1 MLARLILPQSVWEK
15 ICQQAVAEWPRE
27 CLGMLVGTPDGR
39 VQDAYPIANAS
50 TDPHRFLSEP
60 ASLLAA
66 EKRRRRE
73 GWHLL
78 GFYHSHPDGQPVPSA
93 IDTDPNVNF
102 WLDGTVVSL
111 IIAVSPVSKP
121 VGAQGT
127 LANNPNVPHSSVSE
141 IAERIPIRKDSPP
154 PSDQVVTNPG
164 GTKRAPLEIPPESMR
179 DRVDWAISELFGGF
193 CLEGR
198 VYRLYPGQW
207 ELICVLLEA

>member
-60 ASLLAA
+60 VSLLAA

-111 IIAVSPVSKP
+111 IIAVRRLGPAIPCSVTPANTARPSPQTAELLASQRTASNQSVERHVPLNPS
-121 VGAQGT
+121 GAQHAT
-127 LANNPNVPHSSVSE
+127 STSIQDVCKNYYLEA
-141 IAERIPIRKDSPP
+141 
-154 PSDQVVTNPG
+154 
-164 GTKRAPLEIPPESMR
+164 RA
-179 DRVDWAISELFGGF
+179 
-193 CLEGR
+193 
-198 VYRLYPGQW
+198 YRLLPQHWVTISVCLDRNAYEGTTSR
-207 ELICVLLEA
+207 